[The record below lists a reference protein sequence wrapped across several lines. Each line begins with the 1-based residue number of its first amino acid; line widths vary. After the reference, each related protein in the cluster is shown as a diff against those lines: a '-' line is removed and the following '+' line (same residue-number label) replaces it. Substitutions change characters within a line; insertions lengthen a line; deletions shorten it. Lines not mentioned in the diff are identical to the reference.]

1 MLDSVSQCEGTN
13 MPTSILTTLLGGR
26 IVPTLVLITSMF
38 VCAQAQTTADP
49 IPLVPGKPIEREIS
63 GGESHTYPIKLSAG
77 QMMRVVA
84 VQKGIN
90 IVIALAEGNGK
101 EIWEANFSNN
111 SGGRESLT
119 YEAATPGEYQII
131 LRPLS
136 KTAQKGTYELRL
148 EIKAAA
154 TAEDKKRIN
163 AERLLMEGLSSVRK
177 SNFQPAIEKA
187 LEVLPLWRELGDGYW
202 EADTLSL
209 LGSAHNSTRKYDQA
223 AEYYNQALAVRRQIK
238 DRAGESNALADL
250 SVVSGNQNKA
260 DQCVVYSSQAVAI
273 RRELKDRA
281 GEARVLNNLANSLSQ
296 SGRYAQAI
304 PYLDQA
310 LEIYLALGDREGTGN
325 TYNLK
330 GNCHLNLGQND
341 DALKNYQN
349 ALEISRETKNRPLEG
364 FLLHNLG
371 LAKARAK
378 QYDAALDLYEK
389 SLAIKREINDRGN
402 LGLTLSS
409 IANVLRITGEY
420 EKALKYYEDALVI
433 ARELKDPRNEVSAL
447 TGLGFLYHQLAQSDK
462 ALEYSSEAVRV
473 AASAKNPLLEAMSY
487 RNLAEMAY
495 QQGLYEKE
503 VESREK
509 VLAIDRDVKNR
520 QGEADDLL
528 ILAGDYRRLGRY
540 DRAVDVLQ
548 QALVICRE
556 LKSRQSEAVALANL
570 GIVYTVQKKYRE
582 AVPYLEQALA
592 LSREEKNPSSEGRN
606 LINLGECFLKLGRHQ
621 ESIDVSNQALVLLRE
636 SKDRDGESI
645 ALGNLGAGF
654 SAAGQFAKAAES
666 LSLALEIAR
675 EGKNPDR
682 TREALN
688 ELARLEMNQG
698 NLAKASSY
706 LEQSL
711 KSLEDARRDI
721 YSPQSRAT
729 FLAAEQD
736 SLRLYVDLLMRRS
749 RTEPG
754 LDAFAVEASERSRA
768 RVLLELLGEARINIR
783 QDVDASLIA
792 QEQSL
797 GNQVNVWAERLERA
811 TKPELAARLKRE
823 LSQLE
828 ADLERAQS
836 AIRRASPQ
844 YAALTQPRPLNLKEI
859 QQQLD
864 PDTVLLEYSLGDERS
879 YLWAITKDSLKS
891 YQLPKGESINQ
902 SARELYEMLTARST
916 SKRGESLAER
926 QARIARA
933 EAGLRPAAKALS
945 QTLLAPV
952 ATELGG
958 KRLVI
963 VADGALQYI
972 PFAMLPE
979 PTTEAGPL
987 IVNHEVVSLPS
998 ASALAIQ
1005 RTELA
1010 GRQLAPKMLA
1020 VIADPVFDRSDARL
1034 TTPPTD
1040 TIEKAQPQA
1049 IALNDARSIEHLA
1062 EKSDDKSGVTPRR
1075 LVIPRLPFTRQEADQ
1090 LLALTPKAESFR
1102 AMDFQANRETV
1113 LNGELKQ
1120 YRYVH
1125 FATHGFLDSERP
1137 GLSALVLSMVDAEGK
1152 AKNGFLRAND
1162 IYNLKLPAELV
1173 VLSACQTGLGTEIK
1187 GEGLVGLTR
1196 GFMYAGAARVVVSLW
1211 NVNDKATADLM
1222 TKFYQKMLKQGERP
1236 AAALRAAQVEMW
1248 KQKQWQSPY
1257 YWAAF
1262 TMQGEWR

>member
-1 MLDSVSQCEGTN
+1 
-13 MPTSILTTLLGGR
+13 MPTSILTRMLGRR
-26 IVPTLVLITSMF
+26 IVRPLVLLTSMF

-49 IPLVPGKPIEREIS
+49 TPLVPGKSIEREIT
-63 GGESHTYPIKLSAG
+63 GGQSYAYPIKLSAG
-77 QMMRVVA
+77 QFIRVIA
-84 VQKGIN
+84 VQRAIN
-90 IVIALAEGNGK
+90 VVIALADGTGK

-111 SGGRESLT
+111 FGGQESLS
-119 YEAATPGEYQII
+119 YEAASPGDYQII
-131 LRPLS
+131 LRPFS
-136 KTAQKGTYELRL
+136 KTAQKATYELRL
-148 EIKAAA
+148 EMKVAA
-154 TAEDKKRIN
+154 TAEDRKRIN
-163 AERLLMEGLSSVRK
+163 SEHLLMEGLSSVRQ
-177 SNFQPAIEKA
+177 SNFQAAIEKA
-187 LEVLPLWRELGDGYW
+187 LRVLPLWRELGDAYW

-223 AEYYNQALAVRRQIK
+223 LEYYNQALVLRRQIK

-260 DQCVVYSSQAVAI
+260 DQCVIYTTQAVAI

-281 GEARVLNNLANSLSQ
+281 GEAKVLSQLSASLSQ
-296 SGRYAQAI
+296 SGRFAQAI
-304 PYLDQA
+304 PYADQA
-310 LEIYLALGDREGTGN
+310 LEIYLALGDRDGAGSTH
-325 TYNLK
+325 NLR
-330 GNCHLNLGQND
+330 GNCNLNLGRD
-341 DALKNYQN
+341 DEARKNYQS
-349 ALEISRETKNRPLEG
+349 ALEICRETKNRTLEG
-364 FLLHNLG
+364 FVLHNFG
-371 LAKARAK
+371 LLQVRAK

-389 SLAIKREINDRGN
+389 SLAIRREINDRGN
-402 LGLTLSS
+402 MGLTLSS
-409 IANVLRITGEY
+409 IGRVLRITGEY
-420 EKALKYYEDALVI
+420 EKALKYLEDALTI
-433 ARELKDPRNEVSAL
+433 ARDLKDPRNEVSAL
-447 TGLGFLYHQLAQSDK
+447 AGLGLLYHQLAQNDK
-462 ALEYSSEAVRV
+462 ALEYSNEAVRV
-473 AASAKNPLLEAMSY
+473 AVSARNPLLEAMSY
-487 RNLAEMAY
+487 KNLADMAY
-495 QQGLYEKE
+495 EQGLYEKE
-503 VESREK
+503 VESRER
-509 VLAIDRDVKNR
+509 VLAIDREVKNR

-540 DRAVDVLQ
+540 DRAIDVLQ

-556 LKSRQSEAVALANL
+556 LKSLPGEAVALANI

-582 AVPYLEQALA
+582 AVPYLERALA

-621 ESIDVSNQALVLLRE
+621 ESIDVSNQALMLLRE

-654 SAAGQFAKAAES
+654 SASGQFAKAAES

-698 NLAKASSY
+698 NLARASTY

-711 KSLEDARRDI
+711 KSLEEARRDI

-736 SLRLYVDLLMRRS
+736 SLRLYIDLLMRRNG
-749 RTEPG
+749 TEPG
-754 LDAFAVEASERSRA
+754 LDALAVEASERSRA
-768 RVLLELLGEARINIR
+768 RVLLELLSEARIDFR
-783 QDVDASLIA
+783 QDVDASLVA
-792 QEQSL
+792 QEQTL

-844 YAALTQPRPLNLKEI
+844 YAALTQPRPLNLNEI

-864 PDTVLLEYSLGDERS
+864 SDTLLLEYSLGDERS
-879 YLWAITKDSLKS
+879 YLWAITKGSLKS
-891 YQLPKGESINQ
+891 YELPKGETINQ

-916 SKRGESLAER
+916 SKRDESAAER
-926 QARIARA
+926 QTRIARA
-933 EAGLRPAAKALS
+933 EAGLPAAAKALS

-972 PFAMLPE
+972 PFAMLPD
-979 PTTEAGPL
+979 PTNDPRPL

-1005 RTELA
+1005 RTQLA

-1020 VIADPVFDRSDARL
+1020 VIADPVFDRSDARF
-1034 TTPPTD
+1034 TTPVTETSD
-1040 TIEKAQPQA
+1040 KAHQQA
-1049 IALNDARSIEHLA
+1049 LAFNDARSIEHLA
-1062 EKSDDKSGVTPRR
+1062 EKSDDKSGVTTRR
-1075 LVIPRLPFTRQEADQ
+1075 VVIPRLPFTRQEADQ
-1090 LLALTPKAESFR
+1090 LLALTPKTTSFR

-1173 VLSACQTGLGTEIK
+1173 VLSACQTGLGKEIK